1 MSESPSSPAAAA
13 LPTEPQVTQL
23 DRECAHNAKWAVST
37 DLADEYVARHRIQAV
52 AAAVAN
58 KDREIERL
66 KADLESHA
74 WEISPAMAQA
84 RINQLNASL
93 AAERALVSK
102 LREALDRLIK
112 SMKTY
117 QIGRNSVE
125 EAELALALQPSDFL
139 PKEPPADQGNEG
151 GRK

>member
-1 MSESPSSPAAAA
+1 MLGQE
-13 LPTEPQVTQL
+13 
-23 DRECAHNAKWAVST
+23 RE
-37 DLADEYVARHRIQAV
+37 R
-52 AAAVAN
+52 
-58 KDREIERL
+58 
-66 KADLESHA
+66 
-74 WEISPAMAQA
+74 
-84 RINQLNASL
+84 L